1 MVPGLWISLRRDWK
15 VTATLL
21 SHGQNPPIAIE
32 PPVYGRFFLVRHA
45 IRSSVAWSIR
55 LRIKVCF
62 EAPRRDH
69 FGRFSSVEERRV
81 VDPESAVQSRGA
93 VPIPA
98 WCNGSTAASN
108 SACQGSNP
116 CAGANS
122 SGRSRCLLE

>member
-62 EAPRRDH
+62 LALTTPR
-69 FGRFSSVEERRV
+69 VTV
-81 VDPESAVQSRGA
+81 WPVWV
-93 VPIPA
+93 
-98 WCNGSTAASN
+98 
-108 SACQGSNP
+108 
-116 CAGANS
+116 
-122 SGRSRCLLE
+122 